1 MNFNKNWTREKLL
14 EYRKLKRDG
23 YTQKMLI
30 EHFGEDIYHSGIY
43 NKKSTIMP
51 YLDFITEINITPEYT
66 EYNLSEIKSDIYP
79 NKFDY
84 IIEFENKGIY
94 YIISLFYYIIEDIQ
108 TYNIIFTTKKQWDNY
123 KLKINQFR
131 NKGYITNKERE
142 DLVNTIETGYNHLY
156 DIMKKISY
164 IISDVINNKMGNII
178 LSIGET
184 KNIVKINLYRN
195 IIINSFPTLIETGTK
210 YDENG
215 NKYFLYQIN

>member
-1 MNFNKNWTREKLL
+1 MNFNKNWTREKFL

-131 NKGYITNKERE
+131 NFIF
-142 DLVNTIETGYNHLY
+142 
-156 DIMKKISY
+156 
-164 IISDVINNKMGNII
+164 II
-178 LSIGET
+178 
-184 KNIVKINLYRN
+184 
-195 IIINSFPTLIETGTK
+195 
-210 YDENG
+210 
-215 NKYFLYQIN
+215 Q